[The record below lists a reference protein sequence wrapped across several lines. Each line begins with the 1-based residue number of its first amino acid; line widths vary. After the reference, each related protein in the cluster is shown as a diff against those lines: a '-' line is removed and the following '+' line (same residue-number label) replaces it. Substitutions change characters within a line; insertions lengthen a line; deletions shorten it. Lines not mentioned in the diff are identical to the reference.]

1 MALNLL
7 AAGSLGAH
15 SRICKPA
22 AQANTRLQVGLLY
35 DQEALDEAAA
45 LIADWTTAERAALR
59 TQVPRM
65 GMTTPFRG
73 GTVKDLSQRVVAI
86 AKVRRFACAR
96 SRCSSADTPTPD
108 AGWSAAARPQ

>member
-1 MALNLL
+1 MAHNLL
-7 AAGSLGAH
+7 VAGSLGAQ

-22 AQANTRLQVGLLY
+22 AQANARLQVGLLY

-45 LIADWTTAERAALR
+45 LIADWTTEERAALR

-65 GMTTPFRG
+65 GMTAPFRG

-86 AKVRRFACAR
+86 AKVRHVACTR
-96 SRCSSADTPTPD
+96 SRCRSADMHLPD
-108 AGWSAAARPQ
+108 AGWSTAARPQ